1 MFINEINY
9 LVAEAKRAFEQ
20 MHFREA
26 SMFTFSLLINARN
39 KYRQECQALGEVR
52 CRMDRVGGA
61 RLFSCS
67 TQLTNAVIHC

>member
-52 CRMDRVGGA
+52 CRMIMW
-61 RLFSCS
+61 
-67 TQLTNAVIHC
+67 AVLGCFHAALSSPMR